1 MYDKFLSVK
10 ASFTLIEGQS
20 PIYFDIQYFK
30 DYVRIKHKG
39 GVSYSYGLFIRD
51 PGQFTVLQ
59 KYPIA
64 EYRMKIK
71 NNEDKPIW
79 IYFNTTPSQ
88 KIGPIPAN
96 SEYEM
101 VIPIAY
107 CSTYTNMQWRII
119 MSFEEK
125 LVNGL
130 DIYEIQVWT
139 DIGERQGALRKIDYV
154 IENRLM
160 PIAGFDAS
168 FDGHL
173 EAPYMDGTVS
183 VKGTPIPY
191 ATIRV
196 ENISTLQTYY
206 IATDAAGKYHIN
218 VADAE
223 RYNQFRLTAFDPS
236 RVYNTMVRD
245 YVIPRDVKNTI
256 GPFNYK

>member
-10 ASFTLIEGQS
+10 CSSVLMEGQS
-20 PIYFDIQYFK
+20 PQYFDIQYFK
-30 DYVRIKHKG
+30 DYVRIKHKASAG
-39 GVSYSYGLFIRD
+39 YNYSLFIRD

-71 NNEDKPIW
+71 NNEQKPIW

-96 SEYEM
+96 SEYEL
-101 VIPIAY
+101 VVPIAY

-119 MSFEEK
+119 MSFDEK

-130 DIYEIQVWT
+130 DIYEIQAWT
-139 DIGERQGALRKIDYV
+139 DIGERQGALRKIDNV

-218 VADAE
+218 VADSE

-236 RVYNTMVRD
+236 RTYNTMVRD
-245 YVIPRDVKNTI
+245 YVIPKDVKNTI